1 MIIVLIIKFS
11 VKKIKKLHQRNRLI
25 KKGTTV
31 VISQDDI
38 KIAEV
43 VKSFGGMIFYITSCF
58 NVIV

>member
-11 VKKIKKLHQRNRLI
+11 VKRIKELHQRSGLI

-38 KIAEV
+38 KISEV